1 MPISGG
7 RSGFRPPALLAYVPR
22 RCHGRSGNASG
33 PGYYDLSVMGTRA
46 LGRALLAVGAAAGG
60 IAALGLGNE
69 ALRLMRRRQLTDAYS
84 AAVGLLGAPDMTVR
98 IGGVHALG
106 ALMADTPAA
115 HDMVVRTL
123 TALVRE
129 HAPARGDAGEGDTD
143 TDEEERPPG
152 DVRAALAVL
161 VARPRRGE
169 AEPLDLSDTRLVG
182 ADLAEARLVGA
193 NLFGAELTHAD
204 LTGADLTGAE
214 LSYADLCRTR
224 MLETRLTRADLSAA
238 MLDDADLTAA
248 DLREARVPGASLR
261 GAILHGTR
269 LEGATL
275 SESDLRGASM
285 DEAALDGAYL
295 SRASLRGATFDGAQ
309 LSGASLLGA
318 DLADADLRTAVGVSG
333 AQLADA
339 RTDGTTRLPDD
350 L

>member
-1 MPISGG
+1 M
-7 RSGFRPPALLAYVPR
+7 
-22 RCHGRSGNASG
+22 
-33 PGYYDLSVMGTRA
+33 DLTQVLT
-46 LGRALLAVGAAAGG
+46 LG
-60 IAALGLGNE
+60 
-69 ALRLMRRRQLTDAYS
+69 
-84 AAVGLLGAPDMTVR
+84 
-98 IGGVHALG
+98 
-106 ALMADTPAA
+106 
-115 HDMVVRTL
+115 
-123 TALVRE
+123 
-129 HAPARGDAGEGDTD
+129 
-143 TDEEERPPG
+143 
-152 DVRAALAVL
+152 AVL
-161 VARPRRGE
+161 VSLAFAIPQYVTARGQSEDLAQQRITEGIEKAVEQLGTRDNLQVRLGGIYVLGKIALDSPPDQPAIMNVLATFIGE
-169 AEPLDLSDTRLVG
+169 AARVSRTPTDTCPDQHVAPDVQAALDVLSRRNAGLDYLNWPIDWSRGCLREAEMPSVIPPGIDLTG
-182 ADLAEARLVGA
+182 ADLTSAHLPGA
-193 NLFGAELTHAD
+193 HLTRADLRSAHLTAAD

-214 LSYADLCRTR
+214 LSYADLCRAR

-339 RTDGTTRLPDD
+339 RTDGSTRLPDD

>member
-1 MPISGG
+1 MATPG
-7 RSGFRPPALLAYVPR
+7 RGER
-22 RCHGRSGNASG
+22 

-69 ALRLMRRRQLTDAYS
+69 ALRLMRRRQQNDAYA
-84 AAVGLLGAPDMTVR
+84 AAVGLLGSPDRTVR

-106 ALMADTPAA
+106 ALMADAPAA

-129 HAPARGDAGEGDTD
+129 HAPARGDAGEGDD
-143 TDEEERPPG
+143 ADEEERPPG

-193 NLFGAELTHAD
+193 NLFGAELAHAD

-214 LSYADLCRTR
+214 LSYADLCRAR

-339 RTDGTTRLPDD
+339 RTDGSTRLPDD

>member
-1 MPISGG
+1 M
-7 RSGFRPPALLAYVPR
+7 ATPR
-22 RCHGRSGNASG
+22 RARR
-33 PGYYDLSVMGTRA
+33 PGYYDRGVTGTRV
-46 LGRALLAVGAAAGG
+46 LGRALLAAGAAVGG
-60 IAALGLGNE
+60 ALALGLGNE
-69 ALRLMRRRQLTDAYS
+69 ALRLFRRRQISDTYAT
-84 AAVGLLGAPDMTVR
+84 AVGLLGAPDRTVR

-106 ALMADTPAA
+106 ALLADAPSA

-129 HAPARGDAGEGDTD
+129 HAPARGDVGDVPE
-143 TDEEERPPG
+143 DEDEQPPG

-161 VARPRRGE
+161 VGRPRRGE
-169 AEPLDLSDTRLVG
+169 AEPLDLSGTRLVG
-182 ADLAEARLVGA
+182 ADLADARLVGA
-193 NLFGAELTHAD
+193 NLFGAELANAD

-238 MLDDADLTAA
+238 MLDDADLTGA

-275 SESDLRGASM
+275 SESDLRDAAM

-295 SRASLRGATFDGAQ
+295 SRASLRGASFDGAQ
-309 LSGASLLGA
+309 MSGASLLGA
-318 DLADADLRTAVGVSG
+318 DLTDADFSTAIGMSG

-339 RTDGTTRLPDD
+339 RTDGSTRLPDD